1 MLEVHHKSLISA
13 CSLFVHRIDN
23 KLLSLF
29 ELKPLPVSVCKIDK
43 FNVLHILI
51 LSFADEVEL
60 NLFTKREVQVSLEGE
75 RIIEVA
81 VKVDIPLAE
90 VVLWN
95 FIEALFFY
103 READFLIALKR

>member
-1 MLEVHHKSLISA
+1 
-13 CSLFVHRIDN
+13 
-23 KLLSLF
+23 
-29 ELKPLPVSVCKIDK
+29 
-43 FNVLHILI
+43 LI

-103 READFLIALKR
+103 READFLIALKC

>member
-1 MLEVHHKSLISA
+1 
-13 CSLFVHRIDN
+13 
-23 KLLSLF
+23 
-29 ELKPLPVSVCKIDK
+29 
-43 FNVLHILI
+43 LI

>member
-1 MLEVHHKSLISA
+1 
-13 CSLFVHRIDN
+13 
-23 KLLSLF
+23 
-29 ELKPLPVSVCKIDK
+29 
-43 FNVLHILI
+43 LHILI